1 MADLLLDEERVP
13 AVLDEVGDV
22 GAAQGVE
29 VQAARQAE
37 RLAGGGEPVVDRDQA
52 DPVGPLG
59 RPQRRAAAGAD
70 IRA

>member
-29 VQAARQAE
+29 VQTVRQAE
-37 RLAGGGEPVVDRDQA
+37 RLPRGGEPVVDRD
-52 DPVGPLG
+52 
-59 RPQRRAAAGAD
+59 
-70 IRA
+70 